1 MKPSNLLSFFKRN
14 QNSLLLLLLL
24 VFVGLIVR
32 LNLLETHFTHIDDV
46 GVAKT
51 IVERQKYMTK
61 IESQFPE
68 LKQKVLNGSKGDS
81 LRDLALFLDK
91 KNILEDFAYGVLWWR
106 NILHA
111 VPNGWTYA
119 PGQFYF
125 TNLLINSELNYSEY
139 KFYGRLP
146 SAIFNLV
153 SVLLVFSIFRSISKE
168 DSSIYK
174 TIIFASIVIFSLQN
188 IIYSAQMESYAIIHF
203 AMLLGIIL
211 AIKISENPI
220 VSVSKNIKRGV
231 ILVLPGLF
239 HYQALIPLIPL
250 ILATFFHLR
259 KSINTLEY
267 IKGFFFTGIGFLI
280 SFALFL
286 WPYFKGVMGSGI
298 NWNGGP
304 NKEFIFNID
313 FNQNFLDIFH
323 YIFSFFITNFIE
335 VLGVI
340 HTPYENVIFSQILG
354 TFIAVISLY
363 GIYLFIQSKI
373 STKKFLGL
381 YLILLIIT
389 WIILV
394 IYGAFPLSPTRH
406 SMALTA
412 IFLVP
417 FSEGLLNIFEK
428 IQKWNIDAYKILISA
443 LLVGWVS
450 IFSLNYHD
458 FQSSRKDPFDEA
470 KLIKKL
476 NHDKVDI
483 VLVLDSTEN
492 IYLMNELKNNFPILH
507 GNEWTLDGLKNIHNL
522 GKELNLNLNPN
533 RDITIALLSS
543 WVCREE
549 LRPEHQ
555 DAIFKFLNKKQYSG
569 LLFLY
574 ADCID
579 YKSQVGLSMRTQN
592 GTNSFNYS
600 IFKFNKR

>member
-1 MKPSNLLSFFKRN
+1 MKPSDFLSFFKRN
-14 QNSLLLLLLL
+14 QNSLLLLLFL
-24 VFVGLIVR
+24 VFAGLVIR

-51 IVERQKYMTK
+51 IVERQKYMAQ

-68 LKQKVLNGSKGDS
+68 LKQKVLSGSKGDN
-81 LRDLALFLDK
+81 LRDLALFLDS
-91 KNILEDFAYGVLWWR
+91 KNILEDFAYSVLWWR

-119 PGQFYF
+119 PGQFYI

-146 SAIFNLV
+146 STIFNLL
-153 SVLLVFSIFRSISKE
+153 SILLVFSIFRIISKE
-168 DSSIYK
+168 DSAIHK

-188 IIYSAQMESYAIIHF
+188 IIYSAQMESYAIVHF

-211 AIKISENPI
+211 AIKISEKPI
-220 VSVSKNIKRGV
+220 VSVSENIKRGV

-250 ILATFFHLR
+250 VLAIYFHLR
-259 KSINTLEY
+259 KSINIPQF
-267 IKGFFFTGIGFLI
+267 IKGLFFTGIGFLI
-280 SFALFL
+280 SFSLFV
-286 WPYFKGVMGSGI
+286 WPYFKGVMGRGI

-304 NKEFIFNID
+304 NKEFIFNVD
-313 FNQNFLDIFH
+313 FNQSLLDIFH
-323 YIFSFFITNFIE
+323 YIFGFFISNITE

-340 HTPYENVIFSQILG
+340 HTPYENEIFSQILG
-354 TFIAVISLY
+354 IFIAVISFY
-363 GIYLFIQSKI
+363 GLYLFFQSKN
-373 STKKFLGL
+373 SAKKFLGI
-381 YLILLIIT
+381 YLIFLIST
-389 WIILV
+389 WIFLV

-406 SMALTA
+406 SMALTV
-412 IFLVP
+412 IFLIP
-417 FSEGLLNIFEK
+417 FSEGLLNVLKK
-428 IQKWNIDAYKILISA
+428 IKMINFVVYKILISFFV
-443 LLVGWVS
+443 LGWVS
-450 IFSLNYHD
+450 IFTLNYAD
-458 FQSSRKDPFDEA
+458 FESSRIDPFDEA

-492 IYLMNELKNNFPILH
+492 IYLMNNLKNTFPILH
-507 GNEWTLDGLKNIHNL
+507 GNEWTLNGLKNIHNL
-522 GKELNLNLNPN
+522 GKELNINPN
-533 RDITIALLSS
+533 KDISIGLLSS
-543 WVCREE
+543 WVCRKE
-549 LRPEHQ
+549 LTSEHQ

-569 LLFLY
+569 PLFLH

-579 YKSQVGLSMRTQN
+579 YKSQVGLSMRTEN

-600 IFKFNKR
+600 IFKFNKK